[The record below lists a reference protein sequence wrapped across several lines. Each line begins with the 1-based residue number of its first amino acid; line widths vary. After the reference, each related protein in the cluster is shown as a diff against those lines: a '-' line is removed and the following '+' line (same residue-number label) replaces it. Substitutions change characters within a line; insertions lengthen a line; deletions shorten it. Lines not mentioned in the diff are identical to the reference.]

1 LHHKGRLELGDLL
14 LLLPIEPL
22 AVFREFAFKGLVQTG
37 LLHGELLPKL
47 IQGVLHVVCNE
58 KKLVRICL
66 RALPAL
72 IPR

>member
-58 KKLVRICL
+58 KKLVRIWL

>member
-58 KKLVRICL
+58 RKLVRIWS

-72 IPR
+72 IP

>member
-1 LHHKGRLELGDLL
+1 MHHKGRLELGDLL

-58 KKLVRICL
+58 KKLVRI
-66 RALPAL
+66 
-72 IPR
+72 